1 MGKTLGKCDA
11 LEVEVAHAIV
21 RRNRFP
27 VSTSLSYIHVLVTAS
42 GRVVTSKKKV
52 ILVDYDH

>member
-11 LEVEVAHAIV
+11 LEVEVAAEKVIGWRHAIV

-27 VSTSLSYIHVLVTAS
+27 VSTFNFYKLVSLGDGLL
-42 GRVVTSKKKV
+42 RQKKK
-52 ILVDYDH
+52 